1 MGKAGSPELAEPG
14 GGRRG
19 EERERWGGGRR
30 GKRQEAGERV
40 QGWAGQGEEQKGDRR
55 RSWASPEV

>member
-40 QGWAGQGEEQKGDRR
+40 QRWAGQGEEQEGRQEKELGQ
-55 RSWASPEV
+55 P